1 MRVLN
6 TRPIKFSEYDISTSP
21 RERVSKV
28 GFLAV
33 TRLRNDTVKN
43 ICNAQGE
50 SRHFTYSDATKI
62 FE

>member
-6 TRPIKFSEYDISTSP
+6 TRPVKSSEYDISTSP

-28 GFLAV
+28 GFAAV
-33 TRLRNDTVKN
+33 TRLRNNAVKN

-50 SRHFTYSDATKI
+50 SQHFTYSIATKI